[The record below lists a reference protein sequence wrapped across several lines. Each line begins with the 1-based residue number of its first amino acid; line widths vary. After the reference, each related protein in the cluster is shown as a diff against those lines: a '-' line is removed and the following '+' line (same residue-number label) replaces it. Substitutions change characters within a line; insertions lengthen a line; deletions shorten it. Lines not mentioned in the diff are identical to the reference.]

1 LALIYCFGGL
11 LVSFAFIFDA
21 ARTLNFSVYILF
33 SLCSLVIAAN
43 SYRYLSGKKLEEGYE
58 QLAIYKLF
66 YRFSKTKKIV
76 FEQNLASLSLLM
88 FTLAYVFVTIV
99 LFAAGS
105 AFVGSY
111 WLLLASLVIAS
122 GFTWHMRDKYGYT
135 RTVYKS

>member
-21 ARTLNFSVYILF
+21 ARTLNYSVYILF

-58 QLAIYKLF
+58 QIVIYKLF

-76 FEQNLASLSLLM
+76 FEQNLTSLSLLM
-88 FTLAYVFVTIV
+88 FTLAYVFSTIV
-99 LFAAGS
+99 LFLAGS
-105 AFVGSY
+105 TLVGSY
-111 WLLLASLVIAS
+111 WLLLASLALAAA
-122 GFTWHMRDKYGYT
+122 FTWHMRDKYGYK
-135 RTVYKS
+135 RTVYK